1 MPKPRT
7 LALAVL
13 FALLSLIGTQAHA
26 SAAPPVPTVS
36 QAHAQTADETA
47 QQDQKT
53 AKSKLVAGGVA
64 LALALLVAWGRNL
77 RKPKKKKEKK
87 EEPKK

>member
-1 MPKPRT
+1 MPKVRT
-7 LALAVL
+7 WALATL

-26 SAAPPVPTVS
+26 APSSPVAAVS
-36 QAHAQTADETA
+36 HAHAQTADETA

-64 LALALLVAWGRNL
+64 LVLLLLVVWGRSL
-77 RKPKKKKEKK
+77 RKPKKKKE
-87 EEPKK
+87 EPKK